1 MNPIRPNILSDCKFE
16 RDSSRFG
23 HVDVYIQL
31 QIILEPAMAEA
42 LSVAMNPLPTVDFV
56 GTLMKPLIC
65 ERKENV

>member
-1 MNPIRPNILSDCKFE
+1 
-16 RDSSRFG
+16 
-23 HVDVYIQL
+23 
-31 QIILEPAMAEA
+31 MAEA